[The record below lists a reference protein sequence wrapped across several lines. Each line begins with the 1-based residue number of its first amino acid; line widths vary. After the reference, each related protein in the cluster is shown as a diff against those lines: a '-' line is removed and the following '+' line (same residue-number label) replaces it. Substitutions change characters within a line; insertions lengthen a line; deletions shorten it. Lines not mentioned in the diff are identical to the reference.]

1 MSGRLIGKA
10 STVNLTTMSRK
21 RHISAALVTFVELHV
36 QLESG
41 FQNSLYTSAV
51 NFPRIKY
58 FMRVSFLNFQID
70 PKIIFQLERNLLNM
84 KLFPHTASSYFRY
97 FSAPTSLN
105 LDRLALAN
113 TSDTRVWIALRCSG
127 VRRLRI
133 SALFSASGFFP
144 CVTTRPVFKN
154 PPTNNDLQISRRKRQ
169 GQINEQAERSELD
182 GDNDDH
188 DPGQKQIKVELES
201 VRHALAFIANLIALQ
216 DRPER
221 PQN

>member
-70 PKIIFQLERNLLNM
+70 PKNHLSAGAKLAKHETLPAYCVELLSLFFGANQLE
-84 KLFPHTASSYFRY
+84 S
-97 FSAPTSLN
+97 
-105 LDRLALAN
+105 
-113 TSDTRVWIALRCSG
+113 
-127 VRRLRI
+127 
-133 SALFSASGFFP
+133 
-144 CVTTRPVFKN
+144 
-154 PPTNNDLQISRRKRQ
+154 
-169 GQINEQAERSELD
+169 
-182 GDNDDH
+182 
-188 DPGQKQIKVELES
+188 
-201 VRHALAFIANLIALQ
+201 
-216 DRPER
+216 
-221 PQN
+221 